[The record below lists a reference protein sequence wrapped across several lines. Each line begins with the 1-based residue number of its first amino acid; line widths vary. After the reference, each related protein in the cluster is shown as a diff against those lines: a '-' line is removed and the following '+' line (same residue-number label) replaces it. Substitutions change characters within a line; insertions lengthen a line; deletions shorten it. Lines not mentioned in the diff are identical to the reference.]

1 MLISFDEYFT
11 LELIF
16 VFSNFTNFTL
26 TFQKLDCISYF
37 TLRLRTRTLR
47 VNVSTYNYLI
57 KRSVHSFSVSI
68 LDMFRLDNTF
78 KQNLLFHTTIISL
91 VTQITNLKV
100 AKLRNCL
107 FIFMGLMV
115 LLAHFSP
122 VDLKKCQIRHSQFD
136 YFVITLFEIDM

>member
-26 TFQKLDCISYF
+26 TFQKLDCTSYF

-100 AKLRNCL
+100 AKALW
-107 FIFMGLMV
+107 
-115 LLAHFSP
+115 
-122 VDLKKCQIRHSQFD
+122 
-136 YFVITLFEIDM
+136 TLQN